1 MLRWREGISWTAHV
15 LMVIPLKWPF
25 TTSVKPLFQYFS
37 NFTVQKNHLGNP
49 VKSVDSQAPPAKV
62 LIHYIWGESKS
73 CLVKPVPWDC
83 VTKPLEKHRLLDQKP
98 PAGKP
103 HPPQI
108 TNMRLPY
115 RRRWRLKDFGIKT
128 VLFPGMFAWEPIK
141 ESPQKGGPIRR
152 RRLPKILYFDR
163 DWLGSTQF
171 HKFSFL
177 NYQLQKIILFSLIK
191 ISFRMIDS

>member
-1 MLRWREGISWTAHV
+1 MLRWRERISWTAHV

-25 TTSVKPLFQYFS
+25 TTSVKPLLQYFS
-37 NFTVQKNHLGNP
+37 NFTVQRNHLGNL
-49 VKSVDSQAPPAKV
+49 VQSVASQAPPAKI
-62 LIHYIWGESKS
+62 LIHYSWGGSKS
-73 CLVKPVPWDC
+73 CLVKPVPWDW
-83 VTKPLEKHRLLDQKP
+83 VTKPLEKHWLLDHKP

-103 HPPQI
+103 HPPQT

-115 RRRWRLKDFGIKT
+115 RRRWLLQDCGIKT
-128 VLFPGMFAWEPIK
+128 VLFPGMFAWELTK
-141 ESPQKGGPIRR
+141 ESPQKGQIRR
-152 RRLPKILYFDR
+152 SRLPKILHFDR

-177 NYQLQKIILFSLIK
+177 NYQLQKIILVSLIK